1 MPAPERTSMAE
12 VVAAGCALLE
22 EAGPSG
28 LTMQAVASR
37 VGVRAPSLY
46 KKVRDRDELLSL
58 VAADAAE
65 DVGARLAATDG
76 TVAGLAEAYRAFAH
90 ARPEAFRLLLTT
102 RAEAGTPQR
111 VS

>member
-1 MPAPERTSMAE
+1 
-12 VVAAGCALLE
+12 
-22 EAGPSG
+22 
-28 LTMQAVASR
+28 MQAVAAR

-46 KKVRDRDELLSL
+46 KKVRDRDELLAL

-90 ARPEAFRLLLTT
+90 ARPEAFRLLLTA
-102 RAEAGTPQR
+102 RAEEGTPQR
-111 VS
+111 VSGPVCRRPRTWSAPTRRWRRPASSPRG